1 MCLNRG
7 VADVIDVS
15 STELRTAARQAR
27 QAGDTVGLA
36 RQASAAALPGNAFG
50 LMCSPLFL
58 PIYTVVQTAAD
69 LMLGSAS
76 EAIERAA
83 DNLDATA
90 AAFDSTDS
98 TVQSAITELGGA
110 W

>member
-1 MCLNRG
+1 M
-7 VADVIDVS
+7 ADLIDVS
-15 STELRTAARQAR
+15 SPTLRAAARQAH
-27 QAGDTVGLA
+27 QVGDTVSLA

-69 LMLGSAS
+69 LMLASAS
-76 EAIERAA
+76 DAIDRAA
-83 DNLDATA
+83 DNLYDTA
-90 AAFDSTDS
+90 AAFDTTDAA
-98 TVQSAITELGGA
+98 VQTSVNGLGGA